1 MTWDILCSNLFSGKV
16 SDLCHL
22 GAGTKAKCLLVAF
35 KRISLERQVKPG
47 SHTQGCL
54 GKAKPGSVV
63 GAGSLSPGPDLKSAQ
78 SSPQVKPPPLPLR
91 AAGTLARVAMVTPS
105 PLHTTGKG
113 PCFLWAS
120 KPLNTFRA
128 WKQHL
133 QAGNH
138 LKWYR
143 VQFLSAALFLVS
155 AFKSLTAKR
164 LSYFLGV
171 SFRVPE
177 DRPHLCEAWFST
189 PEWRQPPSRNS
200 RDLCLLG
207 LLLLQ
212 GIKKH
217 I

>member
-1 MTWDILCSNLFSGKV
+1 MFTRGIQT
-16 SDLCHL
+16 HL
-22 GAGTKAKCLLVAF
+22 PGEAGEARFTHARL
-35 KRISLERQVKPG
+35 
-47 SHTQGCL
+47 L
-54 GKAKPGSVV
+54 GKSKARKCGRSRVPIARPRSEI
-63 GAGSLSPGPDLKSAQ
+63 GPEL
-78 SSPQVKPPPLPLR
+78 PQVKPPPLPLR

-120 KPLNTFRA
+120 QPLNTFRA

-143 VQFLSAALFLVS
+143 VQFLSAALFLIS